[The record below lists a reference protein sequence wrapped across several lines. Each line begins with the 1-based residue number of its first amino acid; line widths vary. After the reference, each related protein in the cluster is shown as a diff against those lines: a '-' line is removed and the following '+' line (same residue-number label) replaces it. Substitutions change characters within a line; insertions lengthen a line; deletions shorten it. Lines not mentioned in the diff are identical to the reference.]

1 MTYSE
6 ACSWLFEQFPSYQVI
21 GAEAYKPNLI
31 NTERLCVIYGNPE
44 SRLRFIHVAGTNGKG
59 SVCSLLASTFQE
71 AGYKTGLFTSP
82 HLVDFRERIRV
93 NGTMISE
100 ATVIDFVRNL
110 QAKELNFSPSFFEIT
125 WALALREFEI
135 QGCDIC
141 IIETGLGGRLDSTN
155 IIQPELSIITSIGID
170 HTQFLGNTLAEIA
183 GEKAGIIKTKV
194 PVVIGETLIETK
206 QVFIRKAKTTKS
218 PIIWAEKSDYVK
230 PDSLLGTYQ
239 NINYKTFRS
248 AISTMQDQGWDI
260 NEKAIELGVTNLA
273 VNTGF
278 SCRMQQ
284 IGTKPTIYLDAAHNL
299 AGIQKTLETIT
310 ELNSGKLF
318 ILYATSNDKDLSA
331 ILKLF
336 PTDVTYIF
344 TQFEG
349 KRAALATDVK
359 RIADDLGLVSS
370 VHTSPQEA
378 LEKLK
383 LIVNETDTILIFG
396 SFFLVSQ
403 FLE

>member
-6 ACSWLFEQFPSYQVI
+6 ACSWLFEQFPSYQII

-82 HLVDFRERIRV
+82 HLLDFRERIRV
-93 NGTMISE
+93 NGVMISE
-100 ATVIDFVRNL
+100 ETVIDFVVKL
-110 QAKELNFSPSFFEIT
+110 KAKELNFSPSFFEIT

-135 QGCDIC
+135 QGCEIC

-170 HTQFLGNTLAEIA
+170 HTQFLGNTFGEIA
-183 GEKAGIIKTKV
+183 SEKAGIIKMKV

-206 QVFIRKAKTTKS
+206 PVFIRKAKATKS
-218 PIIWAEKSDYVK
+218 PIIWAEKSDYIK
-230 PDSLLGTYQ
+230 PDSFLGEYQ

-248 AISTMQDQGWDI
+248 AIATMQDQGWEI
-260 NEKAIELGVTNLA
+260 NDTAIELGVRNLTL
-273 VNTGF
+273 NTGF
-278 SCRMQQ
+278 CGRMQQ
-284 IGTKPTIYLDAAHNL
+284 ISSTPLVYLDVAHNI
-299 AGIQKTLETIT
+299 AGIQKTLETINKINT
-310 ELNSGKLF
+310 GKLY
-318 ILYATSNDKDLSA
+318 IIYATSNDKDISE

-336 PTDVTYIF
+336 PLTANYIF

-349 KRAALATDVK
+349 KRAALATDIK
-359 RIADDLGLVSS
+359 QKADELGLISNINS
-370 VHTSPQEA
+370 SPQSA
-378 LEKLK
+378 LEKTK
-383 LIVNETDTILIFG
+383 LIVNENDTILILG
-396 SFFLVSQ
+396 SFFLVNQ
-403 FLE
+403 FLD